1 MHRVNLSRKRI
12 LDKLDELALDPEFA
26 EQVPV
31 EKEREERYSQF
42 PKGGGER
49 RDGGGRDRGDR
60 DRGDRDRGDRRHDRP
75 RGDGD
80 GQGRPARRFER
91 DRKN

>member
-1 MHRVNLSRKRI
+1 DMHRVNLSRKRI
-12 LDKLDELALDPEFA
+12 LDKLDELALDPVFA
-26 EQVPV
+26 EQVPA
-31 EKEREERYSQF
+31 EKAREERYSQF

-60 DRGDRDRGDRRHDRP
+60 DRGDRGHDRSRGGSSDGDR
-75 RGDGD
+75 
-80 GQGRPARRFER
+80 QGRPVRRFER